1 MIQGN
6 DKVVTVTFT
15 ARTAPTVPSDPTV
28 VTFTVKD
35 PAKVTTTYTYD
46 AGQTG
51 TYDVLRV
58 SAGVYELRVACPL
71 AGMYHVAGHGTGDVK
86 ASDLVSF
93 KADTDTSL

>member
-6 DKVVTVTFT
+6 DKIVTVTFI
-15 ARTAPTVPSDPTV
+15 ARGDTTPSDPTA

-35 PAKVTTTYTYD
+35 PANTSTTYTYSALETD
-46 AGQTG
+46 

-71 AGMYHVAGHGTGDVK
+71 AGLYYVTGHGTGDVK
-86 ASDLVSF
+86 ASAGVSF
-93 KADTDTSL
+93 KVDPDRSL

>member
-6 DKVVTVTFT
+6 DKIVTVTFIARGDT
-15 ARTAPTVPSDPTV
+15 APSDPTA

-35 PAKVTTTYTYD
+35 PNKAITTYTYD

>member
-6 DKVVTVTFT
+6 DKVVTCTFT
-15 ARTAPTVPSDPTV
+15 ARGDTAPSDPTA

-35 PAKVTTTYTYD
+35 PNKAITTYTYD

-58 SAGVYELRVACPL
+58 SAGVYELRVACAL
-71 AGMYHVAGHGTGDVK
+71 AGIYYVTGHGTGDVK
-86 ASDLVSF
+86 ASAGVTIKVD
-93 KADTDTSL
+93 ADSSL